1 MVKKKLSTTPFWRFL
16 FLLYCAVM
24 LWLLFCRSNSWN
36 SELPYEEQ
44 LRQNTNLIPFLT
56 IQNYLYVLSRPSS
69 SYMLRHCFINLAGNI
84 ILFIPV
90 GWLLPRLWQQQRNFF
105 RFFTTCLGTI
115 FLVEVL
121 QLFTLLGRFDV
132 DDIILNLLGM
142 TLGFILQA
150 IFIKR

>member
-1 MVKKKLSTTPFWRFL
+1 MAKKKPSTTPFWRVL
-16 FLLYCAVM
+16 FLLYCAVI
-24 LWLLFCRSNSWN
+24 LWLLFGRSNGWDSK
-36 SELPYEEQ
+36 LPYEEQ

-56 IQNYLYVLSRPSS
+56 IQNYLYVLSHPSS

-84 ILFIPV
+84 VLFIPV

-105 RFFTTCLGTI
+105 RFFATCLGTI

-121 QLFTLLGRFDV
+121 QLFTLLGRFDM

-142 TLGFILQA
+142 TFGFLLQV
-150 IFIKR
+150 IFVKR